1 MIKHQENFCP
11 DLYDYLYSQTLKAY
25 KPVKS
30 KERNKILFL
39 AKVIEVFSNLE
50 AIEYDLEIGAI
61 SITLEINLKFYTFWS
76 VEMPR
81 IENKTQFVKYLS
93 SQLKNIFLKT

>member
-1 MIKHQENFCP
+1 
-11 DLYDYLYSQTLKAY
+11 
-25 KPVKS
+25 
-30 KERNKILFL
+30 L

-61 SITLEINLKFYTFWS
+61 SITLEINFKFYTFWS

-81 IENKTQFVKYLS
+81 IENKTQFVKYLG
-93 SQLKNIFLKT
+93 SQLENIFLKT